1 VCTEGLYPFFC
12 GGSFAAG
19 RIPGGDGESFR
30 VQTLPGDPVIAPPTG
45 MITFLFTD
53 VERSARLWE
62 RSPEAMRAAL
72 TRHDALAAD
81 LIGAHDGLLI
91 KSRGEGDS
99 LFAVFAAA
107 PAAAHAAC
115 ALQQALG
122 AETWPAEAPLRVR
135 MALHT
140 GEADLR
146 ERDYYGVAV
155 NRCARLRSLAH
166 GGQILLS
173 SLTRS
178 LVREALPDGATLV
191 ELGLKKL
198 RDLAEPERV
207 YQLTHPALAAG
218 LPALPVEDA
227 PASLSSHFLTSLVRR
242 ETDLAEVRA
251 FLAGA
256 HQNVRAPFGRT
267 GVVGALRE
275 ANQAGLEGVRR
286 AMESERALAASAPA
300 TDYDGILEAV
310 LSAHPARHTVSR
322 LDLFRALAR
331 GGGLPPWE
339 AKRVVDDFCRREA
352 PDVAGYDG
360 GLLQSLADRV
370 RRREPPKP

>member
-1 VCTEGLYPFFC
+1 M
-12 GGSFAAG
+12 S
-19 RIPGGDGESFR
+19 
-30 VQTLPGDPVIAPPTG
+30 PPTG
-45 MITFLFTD
+45 TITFLFTD

-62 RSPEAMRAAL
+62 QSPEAMRAAL

-81 LIGAHDGLLI
+81 LVGAHDGLLI

-107 PAAAHAAC
+107 PDAVHAAC
-115 ALQQALG
+115 AFQQAL
-122 AETWPAEAPLRVR
+122 AVEAWPAETPLRVR

-173 SLTRS
+173 SLTHF
-178 LVREALPDGATLV
+178 LVNDFLPEGAALVALGAR
-191 ELGLKKL
+191 KL
-198 RDLAEPERV
+198 RDLAEPEYV
-207 YQLTHPALAAG
+207 YQLTHPALPAR
-218 LPALPVEDA
+218 LPAPPPEEA
-227 PASLSSHFLTSLVRR
+227 THNPSHFLTSLVQR

-251 FLAGA
+251 FLVSA
-256 HQNVRAPFGRT
+256 HQNVHSPFGRT

-275 ANQAGLEGVRR
+275 ANRAGLEGVRR
-286 AMESERALAASAPA
+286 VLESERASESASLL
-300 TDYDGILEAV
+300 TDYDSILEAV
-310 LSAHPARHTVSR
+310 LSAHPARETVSR

-331 GGGLPPWE
+331 GGGLAPWE
-339 AKRVVDDFCRREA
+339 AKRIVDDFCRRQA

-360 GLLQSLADRV
+360 GLLKSLADRV
-370 RRREPPKP
+370 RRREPPEA

>member
-1 VCTEGLYPFFC
+1 MV
-12 GGSFAAG
+12 
-19 RIPGGDGESFR
+19 
-30 VQTLPGDPVIAPPTG
+30 PPTG

-72 TRHDALAAD
+72 TRHDALAAE
-81 LIGAHDGLLI
+81 LVGAHEGLLI

-99 LFAVFAAA
+99 LFAVFEAA
-107 PAAAHAAC
+107 PKAVHAASEF
-115 ALQQALG
+115 QQALG
-122 AETWPAEAPLRVR
+122 AEAWPAETPLRVR

-155 NRCARLRSLAH
+155 NRCARLRSLAQ

-178 LVREALPDGATLV
+178 LVHEALPEGAALV

-207 YQLTHPALAAG
+207 YQLTHPEFSSG
-218 LPALPVEDA
+218 LPALPGEDV
-227 PASLSSHFLTSLVRR
+227 PASLSAHFLTSLVRR

-251 FLAGA
+251 FLVSA

-267 GVVGALRE
+267 GVLGALRE
-275 ANQAGLEGVRR
+275 ANKAGMEGVRR
-286 AMESERALAASAPA
+286 AMESERASQSASLP
-300 TDYDGILEAV
+300 TDYDGILAAV
-310 LSAHPARHTVSR
+310 LSAHPAPETVSR

-331 GGGLPPWE
+331 GGAVPPWE
-339 AKRVVDDFCRREA
+339 AKRLVDDFCRREA

-360 GLLQSLADRV
+360 GLFKSLADRMN
-370 RRREPPKP
+370 RYAPPKL